1 MSESQFRVYVVDDE
15 PMMLELTEAVL
26 GDYCTVES
34 FTTAGACLDRIAV
47 QVPDMFLLDV
57 RMPGMDGYALCRA
70 LKDCPET
77 ADIPVTFVSGF
88 DTIEARLAGYEA
100 GGEDFIVKPFS
111 PDELLRK
118 IDVARRIGAEK
129 KQLHDIAGYA
139 QRTAFSAMTSMGELG
154 TVLDFLRKSFT
165 CDNEQSLA
173 HAILVAL
180 EQYGLLGAVQ
190 VRLGGESHSLS
201 AAGSDLPLETA
212 ILNHVRNQG
221 RIFEFKTRSVYNYG
235 GITVLVK
242 NMPLDDNERCG
253 RIRDNL
259 AILAEGADARR
270 QAIEAENATRRA
282 REGINAALGSVH
294 ATLGKLRQ
302 RHQEGQYAS
311 AQMLVQIQE
320 GLMKSFLSLGL
331 TERQE
336 NEMVDF
342 VRDQFEY
349 LRASTETG
357 GEISSELEQ
366 LISDL
371 GKLVR

>member
-1 MSESQFRVYVVDDE
+1 MSESPFRVCVVDDE
-15 PMMLELTEAVL
+15 PMVLELTEAVL

-34 FTTAGACLDRIAV
+34 FNSAGACLDRVAV
-47 QVPDMFLLDV
+47 QAPDMFLLDV

-100 GGEDFIVKPFS
+100 GGEDFIVKPFAPS
-111 PDELLRK
+111 ELLRK
-118 IDVARRIGAEK
+118 IEVAKRIGAEK
-129 KQLHDIAGYA
+129 KQLRDTAGYA

-154 TVLDFLRKSFT
+154 IVLEFLRKSFA
-165 CDNEQSLA
+165 CNDSQALA
-173 HAILVAL
+173 HAILAAL
-180 EQYGLLGAVQ
+180 EQYGLQGAVQ
-190 VRLGGESHSLS
+190 VRLGSASHSFS

-242 NMPLDDNERCG
+242 NMPLDDSDRCG

-270 QAIEAENATRRA
+270 QAIEAEMATHRA
-282 REGINAALGSVH
+282 REGINAALDR
-294 ATLGKLRQ
+294 LRQ
-302 RHQEGQYAS
+302 RHQEAQCAS
-311 AQMLVQIQE
+311 AQLMVQIQE
-320 GLMKSFLSLGL
+320 GLMKSFVSLGL

-342 VRDQFEY
+342 IRDQFER
-349 LRASTETG
+349 LRACTETG
-357 GEISSELEQ
+357 SEISVELEQ
-366 LISDL
+366 LIGNL
-371 GKLVR
+371 GRLPR